1 MSSRR
6 GVARGVAFGALVT
19 LVALLGV
26 AACAKRSETKASA
39 AQSFGC
45 TMRSAADVAHI
56 TDGACSTPAKL
67 VADKRLSGS
76 VVDPWGH
83 DYVIACD
90 TGEVVVRSVGP
101 DGKDKTADDLAFDG
115 HTCNVLH

>member
-1 MSSRR
+1 MS
-6 GVARGVAFGALVT
+6 FGRAAVT
-19 LVALLGV
+19 TLALVAL
-26 AACAKRSETKASA
+26 AACAKRSETKATS

-45 TMRSAADVAHI
+45 TMRSAADVAFI
-56 TDGACSTPAKL
+56 TDGVCPTPAKL

-76 VVDPWGH
+76 VADPWGH

>member
-1 MSSRR
+1 MTFGR
-6 GVARGVAFGALVT
+6 VAVAIALGT
-19 LVALLGV
+19 LVSLAG
-26 AACAKRSETKASA
+26 CAKRSESKATS
-39 AQSFGC
+39 AQSYGC
-45 TMRSAADVAHI
+45 TIRSAADVAFI
-56 TDGACSTPAKL
+56 ADGACPTPAKL

-76 VVDPWGH
+76 VADPWGH

-90 TGEVVVRSVGP
+90 GAEVVVRSLGP